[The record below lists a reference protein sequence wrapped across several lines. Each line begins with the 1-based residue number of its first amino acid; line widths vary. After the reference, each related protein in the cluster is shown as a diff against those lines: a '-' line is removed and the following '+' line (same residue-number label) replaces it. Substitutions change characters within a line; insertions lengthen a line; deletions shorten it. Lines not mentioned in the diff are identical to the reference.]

1 MAVRMLY
8 EGVVSPGRRALNDA
22 GRDRP
27 SLSENDSRKLTRSQI
42 FFPWPTASVLEHSA
56 TARTMS
62 SVGLA
67 ISSVGSARQSF
78 SAKLGSGLTEPSPPS
93 PKLTY
98 ILVGS
103 APEARASNEI
113 PSVR

>member
-8 EGVVSPGRRALNDA
+8 EGVVSPGRRTLNDA

-27 SLSENDSRKLTRSQI
+27 SLSENDSRKLRRSQI

-62 SVGLA
+62 SVGL
-67 ISSVGSARQSF
+67 IMGRVGSARRSF
-78 SAKLGSGLTEPSPPS
+78 SAKLFSGLTEPPLPS
-93 PKLTY
+93 PKPTY
-98 ILVGS
+98 TLAG
-103 APEARASNEI
+103 
-113 PSVR
+113 